1 MKWSKFNILFKIS
14 EFNFLYNSKSNSFF
28 KLENDLYREIS
39 LLESGEKA
47 IDSLSPETYELL
59 KSKDIIVGD
68 YDDEN
73 FISQMLFLKRKT
85 QFNGTTLGLVIAPT
99 LGCNFR
105 CPYCYESGLPSNR
118 MKADV
123 QEQLLEFINLHKI
136 RTKDLSIY
144 WHGGEPL
151 LAFNTMKSLFYKIR
165 EKSEIPVNGHR
176 MVTNGY
182 LFNLKMCSF
191 FKETNLNYVQI
202 TVDGTEETH
211 NANRIH
217 KSGVP
222 TYQKIIENI
231 DMITDEMPNC
241 KVGVRV
247 NIHNDNKWDYPN
259 IYYELSE
266 RWKGKNCSVYPAF
279 VIPQT
284 GCKVSCLSS
293 TEKMHFY
300 TELYR
305 KYNFKDLKLKPSIK
319 SGACSAIYEHHYI
332 IDPEGFL
339 FKCWADFGL
348 EDRKIGHISSGIT
361 NWKFVSEYMVNS
373 DKFVDEKCLKC
384 RVFPICEGGCNRFRV
399 DKNYLN
405 IPYNVCPIDETGLI
419 DYLRIIYEQTIKNE
433 ELRIN
438 N

>member
-1 MKWSKFNILFKIS
+1 MLFKQN
-14 EFNFLYNSKSNSFF
+14 ELKFLYNSRNNSFF
-28 KLENDLYREIS
+28 KLDGSLYEELMLI
-39 LLESGEKA
+39 ESGKKD
-47 IDSLSPETYELL
+47 IDSLSTDTYNLL

-73 FISQMLFLKRKT
+73 FISQMLYLKRKT
-85 QFNGTTLGLVIAPT
+85 QYGNTILGLVIAPT

-105 CPYCYESGLPSNR
+105 CPYCYESGLPNNT

-123 QEQLLEFINLHKI
+123 QDQLVEFINQHKI
-136 RTKDLSIY
+136 KTKKLNIS

-151 LAFNTMKSLFYKIR
+151 IAFNTLKSLFYKIK
-165 EKSEIPVNGHR
+165 EKSEIPVNSHN

-182 LFNLKMCSF
+182 LFNRKMCSF
-191 FKETNLNYVQI
+191 FNETNLNYVQI

-222 TYQKIIENI
+222 TYWKIIENI
-231 DMITDEMPNC
+231 DMITEEMPNC
-241 KVGVRV
+241 RVGVRV

-259 IYYELSE
+259 IHNELSE
-266 RWKGKNCSVYPAF
+266 RWKGKNCNVYSAF

-284 GCKVSCLSS
+284 GCNVSCLSS

-300 TELYR
+300 TELY
-305 KYNFKDLKLKPSIK
+305 KKHNFKDTTFKPFIK
-319 SGACSAIYEHHYI
+319 SGSCSAIYENHYI

-348 EDRKIGHISSGIT
+348 EDRKIGHVSTGIT
-361 NWKFVSEYMVNS
+361 SWKFVSEYMVNS

-384 RVFPICEGGCNRFRV
+384 RIFPICEGGCNRFRV
-399 DKNYLN
+399 NKNYLN
-405 IPYNVCPIDETGLI
+405 IPYNVCPIDETGLA
-419 DYLRIIYEQTIKNE
+419 DYLQIIYEQT
-433 ELRIN
+433 N
-438 N
+438 NNKITLQ

>member
-1 MKWSKFNILFKIS
+1 MKWSQFNVLFKLH
-14 EFNFLYNSKSNSFF
+14 EFNFLYNSRNNSFF
-28 KLENDLYREIS
+28 KLESDLFKNFM
-39 LLESGEKA
+39 LVESGKKG
-47 IDSLSPETYELL
+47 IDSLSPDTYELL

-73 FISQMLFLKRKT
+73 FISQMLYFKRKT
-85 QFNGTTLGLVIAPT
+85 QYSGTSLSLVIAPT
-99 LGCNFR
+99 LGCNFK
-105 CPYCYESGLPSNR
+105 CPYCYESGLPTNA

-123 QEQLLEFINLHKI
+123 QDQLIEFINLHKI
-136 RTKDLSIY
+136 KTKELSIY

-151 LAFNTMKSLFYKIR
+151 IAFNTMKSLFYKIK
-165 EKSEIPVNGHR
+165 EKSEIPIIDHS

-182 LFNLKMCSF
+182 LFNSEMCSF
-191 FKETNLNYVQI
+191 FNETNLNYVQI

-217 KSGVP
+217 KSGVH
-222 TYQKIIENI
+222 TYRKIIENI

-247 NIHNDNKWDYPN
+247 NIHNTNKWDYPN
-259 IYYELSE
+259 IYNELSE
-266 RWKGKNCSVYPAF
+266 RWKNKNCKVYPAF
-279 VIPQT
+279 VIPQA
-284 GCKVSCLSS
+284 GCRVSCLSS

-300 TELYR
+300 VELYR
-305 KYNFKDLKLKPSIK
+305 KHNFKNLDFKPFLQTGS
-319 SGACSAIYEHHYI
+319 CSAIYENHYI

-348 EDRKIGHISSGIT
+348 ENRKIGHVSSGIT

-373 DKFVDEKCLKC
+373 DKFVDEKCFKC
-384 RVFPICEGGCNRFRV
+384 SIFPICEGGCNRFRI

-405 IPYNVCPIDETGLI
+405 IPYNVCPIDENGLAN
-419 DYLRIIYEQTIKNE
+419 YLQIIYEQMSNK
-433 ELRIN
+433 
-438 N
+438 

>member
-1 MKWSKFNILFKIS
+1 MKWSKFNILFKMK
-14 EFNFLYNSKSNSFF
+14 EFNFLYNSRSNSFF
-28 KLENDLYREIS
+28 KLDGSLYEEIMPV
-39 LLESGEKA
+39 EYGEKS
-47 IDSLSPETYELL
+47 IDSLSIDTYELL

-73 FISQMLFLKRKT
+73 FISQMLYFKRKV
-85 QFNGTTLGLVIAPT
+85 QYSGTSLGLVIAPT
-99 LGCNFR
+99 LGCNFK
-105 CPYCYESGLPSNR
+105 CPYCYESGLPNNV
-118 MKADV
+118 MKTDV
-123 QEQLLEFINLHKI
+123 QDQLVEFINLHKI
-136 RTKDLSIY
+136 RNKELGIC

-151 LAFNTMKSLFYKIR
+151 IAFNALKSLFYKIK
-165 EKSEIPVNGHR
+165 EKSEIPITNHS

-182 LFNLKMCSF
+182 LFNREICTF
-191 FKETNLNYVQI
+191 FNETNLNYVQI

-222 TYQKIIENI
+222 TYQRIIENI

-247 NIHNDNKWDYPN
+247 NIHNANKWDYPN
-259 IYYELSE
+259 IYNELSE
-266 RWKGKNCSVYPAF
+266 RWKGKNCMVYSAF

-284 GCKVSCLSS
+284 GCRVSCLSS

-305 KYNFKDLKLKPSIK
+305 KYNFKGINFRPMTK
-319 SGACSAIYEHHYI
+319 SGSCSAIYENNYI

-348 EDRKIGHISSGIT
+348 EDRKIGHVSTGIT

-384 RVFPICEGGCNRFRV
+384 RIFPICEGGCNRFRV

-405 IPYNVCPIDETGLI
+405 IPYNVCPVDENGLA
-419 DYLRIIYEQTIKNE
+419 DYLQIIYEQTI
-433 ELRIN
+433 N
-438 N
+438 NSTSQ

>member
-1 MKWSKFNILFKIS
+1 V
-14 EFNFLYNSKSNSFF
+14 
-28 KLENDLYREIS
+28 
-39 LLESGEKA
+39 ESGKKD
-47 IDSLSPETYELL
+47 IDSLSSDTYGLL
-59 KSKDIIVGD
+59 KSKGIIVED

-73 FISQMLFLKRKT
+73 FISQMLYLKRKK
-85 QFNGTTLGLVIAPT
+85 QYGGTSLGLVIAPT

-105 CPYCYESGLPSNR
+105 CPYCYESGLPNNI

-123 QEQLLEFINLHKI
+123 QEQLVEFINLHKI
-136 RTKDLSIY
+136 RTKSLGIC

-151 LAFNTMKSLFYKIR
+151 IAFNTIKSLFYKIR
-165 EKSEIPVNGHR
+165 EKSEIPINNHS

-182 LFNLKMCSF
+182 LFNRKMCAF
-191 FKETNLNYVQI
+191 FNETNLNYVQI
-202 TVDGTEETH
+202 TVDGTEATH

-222 TYQKIIENI
+222 TYRKIIENI
-231 DMITDEMPNC
+231 DMIVEEMPNC

-247 NIHNDNKWDYPN
+247 NIHNANKLDYPN
-259 IYYELSE
+259 IYNELSE
-266 RWKGKNCSVYPAF
+266 RWKGKNCRIYPAF

-305 KYNFKDLKLKPSIK
+305 KYNFKDLKLKPSIQ
-319 SGACSAIYEHHYI
+319 SGSCSAIYENHYI
-332 IDPEGFL
+332 INPEGFL

-348 EDRKIGHISSGIT
+348 EDRKTGHVGSGIT

-384 RVFPICEGGCNRFRV
+384 RVFPVCEGGCNRFRV

-405 IPYNVCPIDETGLI
+405 IPYNVCHIDENGLKG
-419 DYLRIIYEQTIKNE
+419 YLQIIYEQVKNI
-433 ELRIN
+433 ELL
-438 N
+438 